1 MWSTSFYLG
10 NFLGPTLAGISVD
23 SFGFRATTVGFF
35 ALLCAILVVDICE
48 LLFSVRRSNKLK
60 QVGYEELS

>member
-1 MWSTSFYLG
+1 MVHIILFG
-10 NFLGPTLAGISVD
+10 QFLGPTLAVISVD

-35 ALLCAILVVDICE
+35 GLLCAILVVDVFE
-48 LLFSVRRSNKLK
+48 LVFSVRRSNKLK